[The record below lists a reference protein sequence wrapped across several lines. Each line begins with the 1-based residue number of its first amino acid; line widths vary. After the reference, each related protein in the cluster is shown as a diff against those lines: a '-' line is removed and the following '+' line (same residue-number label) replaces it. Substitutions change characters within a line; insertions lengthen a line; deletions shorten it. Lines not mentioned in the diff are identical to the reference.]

1 MKKRLSKIF
10 AALSVCLI
18 LPLLFAS
25 CGKKSITKQ
34 IPVSCLNPW
43 NLGQTGYKEFTVNG
57 ETISVLVETTA
68 IDEYSAD
75 GKERHTKVSDGFEWW
90 AEFDDNG
97 QQIHFKNSKGYENWW
112 EYNSNGNQIH
122 YKDSDGYE
130 NWHEYDSKGHEIH
143 YKSSGGSENWSEYDA
158 KGNRIYYKDSDGHEN
173 WYEYDSH
180 GNEIHVKSNK
190 DRETWYEY
198 KYDSKGNKIYSK
210 ETRSDYDKTFE
221 AWYEYDKKG
230 NLIHH
235 KNYDGYEY
243 WYEYDK
249 KGNEIYYKNSDGK
262 EEWYDYDE
270 YGYLVH
276 HKEFGHIET
285 WYEYEFYPDGK
296 VKSRWTYAKRELLP
310 KKNKFYMTSDNLKIR
325 SAEGTDSEVLY
336 VLPKDT
342 RVFVKEVGKEQ
353 EIDGQ
358 IASWANV
365 VIEECTDLN
374 GKKIKAGQTGWCFG
388 GFLYR
393 KDSRDSIDDKE
404 IESFLKAGQ
413 SLYTELA
420 EYGPTTSINFEQDS
434 NRMRM
439 SRFDIDFQRTIEYKY
454 KIENGVIVI
463 EPETAQDEED
473 DDNYY
478 LYRYPAGSILTF
490 KYDIDSDNYLVE
502 ELSLPRKPFPVIVY
516 DEEAGMLI
524 EKNGSSTD
532 WRYSN
537 TVTED
542 CILYSKPDTAS
553 KKVTYKEIFTT
564 KETAYKVFNL
574 NRIFAGQA
582 FNFYAKSLYP
592 DSEGRYWYITYI
604 GVLEHKKAYF
614 LTKNTLED
622 RDIDYTEV
630 ANQCIEKIKE
640 LAAQGELKI
649 EELSDDEKDYFFR
662 AKGLLV
668 DIYGS
673 FFNDSQNE
681 NGELNENIILQ

>member
-10 AALSVCLI
+10 AAISACLI

-34 IPVSCLNPW
+34 LPVSCLNPW

-97 QQIHFKNSKGYENWW
+97 QQIHFKNSRGYEDWY
-112 EYNSNGNQIH
+112 EYDKKGNLIHHKDSNGF
-122 YKDSDGYE
+122 E
-130 NWHEYDSKGHEIH
+130 NWHEYDS
-143 YKSSGGSENWSEYDA
+143 

-173 WYEYDSH
+173 WSEYDSKGNIIYYKDSDGLEAWYEYDSH

-230 NLIHH
+230 N
-235 KNYDGYEY
+235 
-243 WYEYDK
+243 
-249 KGNEIYYKNSDGK
+249 EIYYKNSDGK
-262 EEWYDYDE
+262 EECYDYDE
-270 YGYLVH
+270 FGYLVH

-342 RVFVKEVGKEQ
+342 RVFVKEVGEEQ

-358 IASWANV
+358 IALWANV

-388 GFLYR
+388 GYLYR

-404 IESFLKAGQ
+404 IAAVLKAGKGFSVESDDCETST
-413 SLYTELA
+413 SLE
-420 EYGPTTSINFEQDS
+420 FEPDS
-434 NRMRM
+434 DKLLMLHW
-439 SRFDIDFQRTIEYKY
+439 FLEDHDFQRYKY
-454 KIENGVIVI
+454 KIENGAIVI
-463 EPETAQDEED
+463 EPDEPQGEEND
-473 DDNYY
+473 DSNHFH
-478 LYRYPAGSILTF
+478 YRYPSGSELIF
-490 KYDIDSDNYLVE
+490 EYDVDSDNYIVDGYQA
-502 ELSLPRKPFPVIVY
+502 PRKNFPVMLY
-516 DEEAGMLI
+516 DEDSGMLI
-524 EKNGSSTD
+524 EKNDNSTD
-532 WRYSN
+532 WVYSN

-553 KKVTYKEIFTT
+553 EKVTYKEIFTT
-564 KETAYKVFNL
+564 KEAAYKVFNL
-574 NRIFAGQA
+574 DRIFAGQD
-582 FNFYAKSLYP
+582 FNFYAKNLYP

-614 LTKNTLED
+614 LTKNTLKD

-640 LAAQGELKI
+640 LAAQGDLKI
-649 EELSDDEKDYFFR
+649 EELSEADRDYFYR

-673 FFNDSQNE
+673 IFYNPQD
-681 NGELNENIILQ
+681 ELER

>member
-1 MKKRLSKIF
+1 MKKYITIIIL
-10 AALSVCLI
+10 LI
-18 LPLLFAS
+18 LSLIFVS
-25 CGKKSITKQ
+25 CGKKSL
-34 IPVSCLNPW
+34 PVSCLNPW
-43 NLGQTGYKEFTVNG
+43 DLGQTGYKEFTVNG

-75 GKERHTKVSDGFEWW
+75 GKEIHTKVSDVYEWW

-97 QQIHFKNSKGYENWW
+97 QEIHFKNSRGYEDWI
-112 EYNSNGNQIH
+112 EYDSNGNQI
-122 YKDSDGYE
+122 YFKDSDGNE

-143 YKSSGGSENWSEYDA
+143 YKTSGGSENWSEYDA
-158 KGNRIYYKDSDGHEN
+158 KGNRIYYKDSDGHES

-180 GNEIHVKSNK
+180 GNEIHEKNNK

-198 KYDSKGNKIYSK
+198 KYDAKGNKIYSK

-221 AWYEYDKKG
+221 A
-230 NLIHH
+230 
-235 KNYDGYEY
+235 

-310 KKNKFYMTSDNLKIR
+310 QKNKFYMTSDTLKIR
-325 SAEGTDSEVLY
+325 SSEGTDSEVLY
-336 VLPKDT
+336 VLPKDI
-342 RVFVKEVGKEQ
+342 RVFVKEVGEEQ
-353 EIDGQ
+353 EIDGK
-358 IASWANV
+358 IALWANV

-413 SLYTELA
+413 SFYTESA

-439 SRFDIDFQRTIEYKY
+439 SRFDIDFCETIEYKY

-463 EPETAQDEED
+463 EPETAQNEED

-516 DEEAGMLI
+516 DEDSGMLI
-524 EKNGSSTD
+524 EKNDNSTD

-553 KKVTYKEIFTT
+553 EKVTYKEIFTI

-574 NRIFAGQA
+574 DRIFAGQA

-614 LTKNTLED
+614 LTKNTLKD

-630 ANQCIEKIKE
+630 ANQCIEKIKK
-640 LAAQGELKI
+640 LAAQNVLNI
-649 EELSDDEKDYFFR
+649 EELSEADRDYFYR
-662 AKGLLV
+662 AKGLLT

-673 FFNDSQNE
+673 IFYNPQD
-681 NGELNENIILQ
+681 ELER

>member
-1 MKKRLSKIF
+1 MKKYITIIIL
-10 AALSVCLI
+10 LI
-18 LPLLFAS
+18 LSLFFVS
-25 CGKKSITKQ
+25 CGKKSL
-34 IPVSCLNPW
+34 PVSCSNPW

-75 GKERHTKVSDGFEWW
+75 GKEIHTKVSDVYEWW

-97 QQIHFKNSKGYENWW
+97 QEIHFKNSRGYEDWI
-112 EYNSNGNQIH
+112 EYDSNGNQI
-122 YKDSDGYE
+122 YFKDSDGNE

-143 YKSSGGSENWSEYDA
+143 YKSSGGSENWSEYDS
-158 KGNRIYYKDSDGHEN
+158 KGNIIYYKDSDGLEA

-221 AWYEYDKKG
+221 DWYEYDKKG
-230 NLIHH
+230 NLIHY
-235 KNYDGYEY
+235 KNSYGYEY

-276 HKEFGHIET
+276 HKEFGHIEN

-296 VKSRWTYAKRELLP
+296 VKSRWTYAKRELSP
-310 KKNKFYMTSDNLKIR
+310 QKNKFYMTSDNLKIR

-342 RVFVKEVGKEQ
+342 RVFVKEVCEEQ

-358 IASWANV
+358 IALWANV

-404 IESFLKAGQ
+404 IAEALKSTQVFTSHSDDFEPSTSF
-413 SLYTELA
+413 
-420 EYGPTTSINFEQDS
+420 IFEPDS
-434 NRMRM
+434 GKMCM
-439 SRFDIDFQRTIEYKY
+439 SYYDLDYVISQWYKY
-454 KIENGVIVI
+454 KIENGVIEI
-463 EPETAQDEED
+463 EADDVQSEEAD
-473 DDNYY
+473 DSNFF
-478 LYRYPAGSILTF
+478 LYKYPSGSVLLLE
-490 KYDIDSDNYLVE
+490 YDVDSDNYLLE
-502 ELSLPRKPFPVIVY
+502 QISSPRKELPVMLY
-516 DEEAGMLI
+516 DEDSGMLF
-524 EKNGSSTD
+524 ERYSETTD
-532 WRYSN
+532 WTGSG
-537 TVTED
+537 TAADED

-553 KKVTYKEIFTT
+553 EKVTYKEIFISN
-564 KETAYKVFNL
+564 ESAYKVFNL
-574 NRIFAGQA
+574 DRIFEGQD

-614 LTKNTLED
+614 LTKNTLKD

-630 ANQCIEKIKE
+630 ANQCIEKIKK

-662 AKGLLV
+662 AKGLLT

-673 FFNDSQNE
+673 IFYNPQD
-681 NGELNENIILQ
+681 ELER